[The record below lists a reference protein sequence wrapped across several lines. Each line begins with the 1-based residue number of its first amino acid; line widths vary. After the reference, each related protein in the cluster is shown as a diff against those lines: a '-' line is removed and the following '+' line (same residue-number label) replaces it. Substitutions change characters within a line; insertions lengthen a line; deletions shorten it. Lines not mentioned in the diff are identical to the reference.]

1 MMVRIMS
8 ILPLLTG
15 AFCVLLVLVGAIGYT
30 SNSETVEVP
39 IPPCIPGSDDD
50 CEVGMNQDN
59 LSVPQPFMLLDVTVK
74 MHWDH
79 GDDAWIGVVDVDSID
94 WDNCEPN
101 DQGLTGC
108 TASQFDI
115 IAGGPSS
122 QEGLEWNLDP
132 GETRFITGG
141 RAGTLSLESNVVTY
155 TYSIGMATLPM
166 LILGVIGVA
175 LCLAGVQ
182 MAFPV
187 KFSNKDKEAPLC

>member
-166 LILGVIGVA
+166 LILGVIGVT

-187 KFSNKDKEAPLC
+187 KFSNKGKEAPLR

>member
-8 ILPLLTG
+8 VLPLLTG
-15 AFCVLLVLVGAIGYT
+15 ALCVLLVLVGAIGYT

-59 LSVPQPFMLLDVTVK
+59 LSVPQPFMLLDVTVE

-94 WDNCEPN
+94 WDNCGPD

-115 IAGGPSS
+115 IAGGPTS
-122 QEGLEWNLDP
+122 QDGLEWDLDP

-166 LILGVIGVA
+166 LILGVIGVV

-187 KFSNKDKEAPLC
+187 KFSRRENEDPHR